1 MSPSCFR
8 EIIFCTVD
16 GSAGRIAA
24 FSRQATVERGF
35 SVNRNVETVNMHEEI
50 VIAQRIIID
59 HISSIG
65 GLGQLLLSKE
75 LPASASAGR
84 QRYAA
89 YLDEQKKLS
98 QHQEESRKRK
108 AICEEI
114 VAAKHKKKRLEEDI
128 QELQKSA
135 DDLAM
140 EAEKKGKERQTQIQ

>member
-1 MSPSCFR
+1 M
-8 EIIFCTVD
+8 
-16 GSAGRIAA
+16 
-24 FSRQATVERGF
+24 
-35 SVNRNVETVNMHEEI
+35 
-50 VIAQRIIID
+50 
-59 HISSIG
+59 IG

-75 LPASASAGR
+75 LLASASAGR

-98 QHQEESRKRK
+98 QHQEQSRKRK

-140 EAEKKGKERQTQIQ
+140 EAEKKGKLSFITKSNSLR